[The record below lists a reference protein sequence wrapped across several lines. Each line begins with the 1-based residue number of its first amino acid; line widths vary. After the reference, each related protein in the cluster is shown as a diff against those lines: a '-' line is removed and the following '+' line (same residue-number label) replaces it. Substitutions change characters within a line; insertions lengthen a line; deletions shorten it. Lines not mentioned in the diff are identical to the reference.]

1 MHHQNYLTD
10 AIDQVSAWNLP
21 DEEFAPAVNDLAR
34 LMAGLPYPENS
45 FTPTALGPYAPLQF

>member
-1 MHHQNYLTD
+1 MSHRNYLTD

-34 LMAGLPYPENS
+34 LMAGMPGPECASMLANFNPYTS
-45 FTPTALGPYAPLQF
+45 LQF